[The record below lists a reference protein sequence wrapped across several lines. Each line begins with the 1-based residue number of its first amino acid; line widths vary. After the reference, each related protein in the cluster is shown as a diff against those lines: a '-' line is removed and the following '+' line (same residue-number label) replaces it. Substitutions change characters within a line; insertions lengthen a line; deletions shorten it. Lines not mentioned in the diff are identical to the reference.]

1 MPSLKQAIA
10 RSIDS
15 TLRSL
20 RKTSNS
26 AEKVISWIKQLMVIS
41 VHSQSLALPSG
52 NVRFSTSSSSLVRSS
67 EVQCL
72 RKLLSSSF
80 GLQRNARLI
89 LCRQPDS
96 RLGEFKGGDCVS
108 IIIVSSC
115 GDCGEC
121 ASIII
126 ASSCGDGGECTS
138 IIIESSRMVGSVSSD
153 AAVVGI
159 HFMIMEPVS
168 ESESTI

>member
-1 MPSLKQAIA
+1 M
-10 RSIDS
+10 
-15 TLRSL
+15 
-20 RKTSNS
+20 
-26 AEKVISWIKQLMVIS
+26 
-41 VHSQSLALPSG
+41 
-52 NVRFSTSSSSLVRSS
+52 
-67 EVQCL
+67 
-72 RKLLSSSF
+72 
-80 GLQRNARLI
+80 
-89 LCRQPDS
+89 
-96 RLGEFKGGDCVS
+96 S